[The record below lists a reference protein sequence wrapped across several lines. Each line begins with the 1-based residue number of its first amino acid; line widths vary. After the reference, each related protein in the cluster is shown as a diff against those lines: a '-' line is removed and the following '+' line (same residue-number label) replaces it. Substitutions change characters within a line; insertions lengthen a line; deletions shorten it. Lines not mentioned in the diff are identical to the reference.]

1 MKKLL
6 VSLFVLAVAFVASST
21 AALAQTETSAGVNVD
36 TDVALLR
43 RDLRADKK
51 KLIALNVP
59 LTETEATKFWP
70 LYDQYAAAMSK
81 HYDEFYALIKE
92 YAQKQKTI
100 TDAEATSMLTKWAD
114 LQVRLTQTRA
124 KHIPIITTAIPGRK
138 AALFF
143 QIDRRLYA
151 LMDLQIAMQVPL
163 LIQEK

>member
-6 VSLFVLAVAFVASST
+6 VSFFVLAVAFVTTNST
-21 AALAQTETSAGVNVD
+21 ALAQTETANGVNID

-43 RDLRADKK
+43 RDLRSEKK

-70 LYDQYAAAMSK
+70 LYDRYAADMSK

-92 YAQKQKTI
+92 YAEKQKTI
-100 TDAEATSMLTKWAD
+100 TDAQAATMLNKWAD
-114 LQVRLTQTRA
+114 IQVRLTQTRQ
-124 KHIPIITTAIPGRK
+124 KHIPIIETAIPGRK

-151 LMDLQIAMQVPL
+151 LMDLQIAAQVPL
-163 LIQEK
+163 MIQEK

>member
-6 VSLFVLAVAFVASST
+6 VSFFVLAVAFVATNSS
-21 AALAQTETSAGVNVD
+21 ALAQTETASGVNID

-70 LYDQYAAAMSK
+70 LYDQYAADMSK
-81 HYDEFYALIKE
+81 VFDEFYALIKE

-100 TDAEATSMLTKWAD
+100 TDAEATSMLNRWAD
-114 LQVRLTQTRA
+114 LQVRLTQTRQ
-124 KHIPIITTAIPGRK
+124 KHIPIITTVIPGRK

-151 LMDLQIAMQVPL
+151 LMDLQIAAQVPL
-163 LIQEK
+163 MIQEK